1 MFPRWIRAL
10 LAVEA
15 AALVAL
21 VVVGIHLAG
30 QGANAVGDAVSWAQ
44 PRVHLNGPLPSLSLP
59 LSLSQ
64 PTATPAMT
72 PRSPVDVIQT
82 GNGLL
87 DTLNGS
93 TRSVTFGQI
102 RILGELEQALRGYL
116 ERQLAAVPGGH

>member
-1 MFPRWIRAL
+1 MAHRMAR
-10 LAVEA
+10 LAHPFA
-15 AALVAL
+15 TR
-21 VVVGIHLAG
+21 
-30 QGANAVGDAVSWAQ
+30 GAKTRDEWRTHSPGMRRTSSRMA
-44 PRVHLNGPLPSLSLP
+44 
-59 LSLSQ
+59 
-64 PTATPAMT
+64 